1 MSKSIVDLDIDK
13 IEGEMSFK
21 ELKKI
26 MLEQINFYKE
36 KRAKEG
42 A

>member
-1 MSKSIVDLDIDK
+1 VSKSIVDLDIDK